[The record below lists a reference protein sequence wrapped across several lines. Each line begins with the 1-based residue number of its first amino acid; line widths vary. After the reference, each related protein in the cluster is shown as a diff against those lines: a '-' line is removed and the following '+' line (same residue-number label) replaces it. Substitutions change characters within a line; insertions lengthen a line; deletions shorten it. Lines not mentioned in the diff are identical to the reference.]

1 MNCESKKYRRI
12 VVKIG
17 SNVLTREDGR
27 PDTTRISALVDQLA
41 RLHRAGTEFILV
53 SSGAVASGRSLLETR
68 VGRIDTVSAR
78 QLFSAVGQVKLLNRY
93 YDLFNEYGI
102 ACGQVL
108 TTKESLSTRRQY
120 LNQRNCMEAM
130 LAAGVVPIVN
140 ENDTIS
146 VTELMFTDNDELSGL
161 VAAMMGAEAL
171 VILSNID
178 GIYDGS
184 PSDPASQVIRR
195 VAPGRDLSQYI
206 DTARSS
212 RGRGGMT
219 TKSRISSRG
228 GRGHRGRDRQRP
240 PRQYPDGSD
249 PHGPRRRM
257 HAFRSGSPTGFG
269 GQEVDR
275 QQRRLRQGRPA
286 PRRRGRRGRLA
297 EQGREHPRRGR
308 HGRRRGFRA
317 RRHRTHPLA
326 RRRPAGRGPHLV
338 RQRDGPP
345 QPRPQRSQTA
355 DSLRLPISGI
365 KMEYDTIFV
374 AARRAGNELAL
385 VDAGRLSRTV
395 AKAAALLR
403 ENAGKVLAANAL
415 DLEAMDADSPMRDRL
430 RLTAERIASIAADME
445 SVAGLP
451 SPQGET
457 IAEWTRP
464 NGMTLRKVRVP
475 FGVVGMICE
484 ARPNVTADIFSLSMK
499 TGNACV
505 LKGGSDARRSNEAIA
520 ALLREA
526 LRSEGIDPAAF
537 TLLPAGHEAAGALL
551 NAVGYVDVVIPRG
564 GAGLIRFVRENARIP
579 VIETGAGIVHTYFDL
594 DGDLTK
600 GRAVVC
606 NAKTRRVSVCNA
618 LDCLIVHRE
627 RLRDLA
633 ELCDPMAAE
642 RVTVYADAEA
652 YAALEG
658 RYPACLLR
666 PAAEEHFGTEFLDY
680 KLAVR
685 TVGSLD
691 EALAHIAR
699 YSSRH
704 SEAIV
709 TENAGT
715 AREFTRRVDAACV
728 YVNVS
733 TAFTDGGQFGFGA
746 EVGISTQKL
755 HARGPMGLP
764 ELTTYKYVISGN
776 GQTREP

>member
-1 MNCESKKYRRI
+1 
-12 VVKIG
+12 
-17 SNVLTREDGR
+17 
-27 PDTTRISALVDQLA
+27 
-41 RLHRAGTEFILV
+41 
-53 SSGAVASGRSLLETR
+53 
-68 VGRIDTVSAR
+68 
-78 QLFSAVGQVKLLNRY
+78 
-93 YDLFNEYGI
+93 
-102 ACGQVL
+102 
-108 TTKESLSTRRQY
+108 
-120 LNQRNCMEAM
+120 
-130 LAAGVVPIVN
+130 
-140 ENDTIS
+140 
-146 VTELMFTDNDELSGL
+146 
-161 VAAMMGAEAL
+161 
-171 VILSNID
+171 
-178 GIYDGS
+178 
-184 PSDPASQVIRR
+184 
-195 VAPGRDLSQYI
+195 
-206 DTARSS
+206 
-212 RGRGGMT
+212 
-219 TKSRISSRG
+219 
-228 GRGHRGRDRQRP
+228 
-240 PRQYPDGSD
+240 
-249 PHGPRRRM
+249 
-257 HAFRSGSPTGFG
+257 
-269 GQEVDR
+269 
-275 QQRRLRQGRPA
+275 
-286 PRRRGRRGRLA
+286 
-297 EQGREHPRRGR
+297 
-308 HGRRRGFRA
+308 
-317 RRHRTHPLA
+317 
-326 RRRPAGRGPHLV
+326 
-338 RQRDGPP
+338 
-345 QPRPQRSQTA
+345 
-355 DSLRLPISGI
+355 
-365 KMEYDTIFV
+365 
-374 AARRAGNELAL
+374 
-385 VDAGRLSRTV
+385 
-395 AKAAALLR
+395 
-403 ENAGKVLAANAL
+403 
-415 DLEAMDADSPMRDRL
+415 
-430 RLTAERIASIAADME
+430 
-445 SVAGLP
+445 
-451 SPQGET
+451 
-457 IAEWTRP
+457 
-464 NGMTLRKVRVP
+464 
-475 FGVVGMICE
+475 
-484 ARPNVTADIFSLSMK
+484 
-499 TGNACV
+499 
-505 LKGGSDARRSNEAIA
+505 
-520 ALLREA
+520 
-526 LRSEGIDPAAF
+526 
-537 TLLPAGHEAAGALL
+537 
-551 NAVGYVDVVIPRG
+551 VGYVDVVIPRG